1 MKSFGRA
8 EPASLCPPA
17 ARWPSAMAAPDR
29 SQGCGSARPRARVSQ
44 GPAQRGARQPSLPA
58 SPRQGPQNQHQQES
72 YTPGPGP
79 DCPRKAPMAQRA
91 PHLFQTCLGFLFD
104 TKVNVGWRATSVP
117 DEAAGFS
124 LEGLEE
130 TLQVLGLPRRLR
142 HTEQI

>member
-1 MKSFGRA
+1 M
-8 EPASLCPPA
+8 PAT
-17 ARWPSAMAAPDR
+17 DR
-29 SQGCGSARPRARVSQ
+29 SQGCGSARPCTRLRAQHGVRS
-44 GPAQRGARQPSLPA
+44 GPPSRPA
-58 SPRQGPQNQHQQES
+58 FPRQGPQNQHQRES
-72 YTPGPGP
+72 YIPGPGP

-142 HTEQI
+142 HTEQIENPLPGAHKGKEARRRMC